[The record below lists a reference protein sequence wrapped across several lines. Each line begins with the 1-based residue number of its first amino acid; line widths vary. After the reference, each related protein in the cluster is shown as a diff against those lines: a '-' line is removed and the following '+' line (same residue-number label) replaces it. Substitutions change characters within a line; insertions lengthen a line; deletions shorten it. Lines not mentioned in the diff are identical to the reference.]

1 MILTRRVALNSV
13 WLDEIDDR
21 IVISA
26 VEPGEGKENIS
37 TSDTATG
44 FGQRITG
51 QKRTTLDI
59 VVRFRMLEHGKNV
72 EGLQE
77 RAELLEAVNT
87 WAANG
92 GELTVNYKP
101 NRRINV
107 VLAQAPGE
115 GSLWDYTKEYTLTFR
130 AYAVPYWEDLEPQTM
145 STGTANEGSG
155 TIVIG
160 GSAKTQVDVLLENKS
175 GKSIAEATV
184 AIAGRSMTF
193 SGLDMAGGESLVIDH
208 KDGLLR
214 ARIKNGSTYRSV
226 MAKRT
231 TGSAN
236 DFLLTPGTRACSF
249 TASRA
254 CKMTVT
260 WRARYL

>member
-21 IVISA
+21 IVVSGI
-26 VEPGEGKENIS
+26 EPGEGKENIS

-59 VVRFRMLEHGKNV
+59 VIRFRMLEHGKNV

-107 VLAQAPGE
+107 KLAQAPGE

-130 AYAVPYWEDLEPQTM
+130 AYAVPYWEELDAQTM
-145 STGTANEGSG
+145 TTGTNNSGSG
-155 TIVIG
+155 SIVIG
-160 GSAKTQVDVLLENKS
+160 GSAKTQVDILLENKS
-175 GKSIAEATV
+175 GKNISDVTLTIS
-184 AIAGRSMTF
+184 GRSMTF
-193 SGLDMAGGESLVIDH
+193 SGLDMDGNESLVIDH

-214 ARIKNGSTYRSV
+214 TRIKNGSTYRSV

-231 TGSAN
+231 TGSSN
-236 DFLLTPGTRACSF
+236 DFLLAPGTRTCSF

-260 WRARYL
+260 WRARFL